1 MNNPANKNTKIYC
14 ERCDSIFDSRA
25 KFEKHFDS
33 IHLSNVSCESCPIDA
48 FFSKL
53 AGFFKKKQDI

>member
-14 ERCDSIFDSRA
+14 EKCDSIFNSRE
-25 KFEKHFDS
+25 KFEKHLDS
-33 IHLSNVSCESCPIDA
+33 VHLSHVSCESCPIDT

-53 AGFFKKKQDI
+53 VGFFKKKQDI